1 MHEIQE
7 KLLALSKKIDLRG
20 RSLREIGDLIGVKNQ
35 PQKIKHHL
43 SQLEKKGFIEFV
55 NGMSDM
61 RQVKNSGREKS
72 ALVPVPIIGAA
83 NCGEANVLADN
94 NIDGYLKVS
103 PSLLKK
109 KDKIFAIRAIGQSMN
124 RADIKGEAINEG
136 DFVIVDYILSIIDG
150 AANIKKI
157 NIDEKHHQ
165 VILLS
170 ESSKDYP
177 PIFIHEKDL
186 DCYYVAGKILQV
198 IKKPA

>member
-1 MHEIQE
+1 
-7 KLLALSKKIDLRG
+7 
-20 RSLREIGDLIGVKNQ
+20 
-35 PQKIKHHL
+35 
-43 SQLEKKGFIEFV
+43 
-55 NGMSDM
+55 
-61 RQVKNSGREKS
+61 
-72 ALVPVPIIGAA
+72 
-83 NCGEANVLADN
+83 
-94 NIDGYLKVS
+94 
-103 PSLLKK
+103 
-109 KDKIFAIRAIGQSMN
+109 MN

-136 DFVIVDYILSIIDG
+136 DFVIVDTEVKKPANGDYILSIIDG